1 MMPLFTVLLSNVTF
15 TITIFIRAE
24 TFYLYYR
31 LLFQGVKLQ
40 NYINKNQNNKTLAI
54 NKRQSIEVFFLQKLI
69 AG

>member
-1 MMPLFTVLLSNVTF
+1 MMPLFNVLLSNVTF